1 MSRRNSPV
9 VILPTMHPGQVRI
22 YNDLAKYNAVRC
34 PRRWGKTKMMVTLA
48 CDYAAKGRICG
59 LFTPNHKQ
67 LQEPYG
73 EIRDILSDITARSSK
88 TDGHIQTIKPHPDD
102 GAPKLGGVD
111 FWYLDDNE
119 LAGRGRE
126 YDLVMIDEGAF
137 TKDIQMMDI
146 WTKSIRPTML
156 TRPNARTIVFS
167 TPKGK
172 SPDNFFY
179 QICTNPAYGF
189 KEHHAKILENP
200 KVSADELERYR
211 LDNRPEVYQQEY
223 LAEFVDWSGE
233 PFFARASLLVDGKP
247 IPYPHHCDAV
257 FATIDTG
264 VKTGKNNDGTAV
276 TYWAL
281 ATHTSPA
288 YPLMVLDWSVDQIEG
303 ALLETWLP
311 TVFQHLEH
319 LAKTCQARS
328 GSLGAFIED
337 KVTGMVLLQQAKR
350 RGWPAHPIDSN
361 LTKLGKDERAI
372 SVSGYVYRG
381 MVKVTDVAFDKVT
394 TYKGTSRNHFM
405 TQIEGFHVGVDGIN
419 DDILDTFCYGVAIG
433 LGNSEGF

>member
-1 MSRRNSPV
+1 MML
-9 VILPTMHPGQVRI
+9 VI
-22 YNDLAKYNAVRC
+22 
-34 PRRWGKTKMMVTLA
+34 LA
-48 CDYAAKGRICG
+48 CDYAAKGRIVG

-67 LQEPYG
+67 LQEPYA
-73 EIRDILSDITARSSK
+73 EIRRLLAPVTERSSK
-88 TDGHIQTIKPHPDD
+88 TDGQIKTIVPHPED
-102 GAPKLGGVD
+102 PNKTGGVD
-111 FWYLDDNE
+111 FWSLDDNE

-137 TKDIQMMDI
+137 TKDSQMWDI
-146 WTKSIRPTML
+146 WEKSIKPTML
-156 TRPNARTIVFS
+156 TRPNARVIVFS
-167 TPKGK
+167 TPKGMA
-172 SPDNFFY
+172 PDNFFY
-179 QICTNPAYGF
+179 GACRSDDPKRKM
-189 KEHHAKILENP
+189 KEHHAQILENP
-200 KVSADELERYR
+200 KISSEELENYR
-211 LDNRPEVYQQEY
+211 RDNRPEVFQQEY
-223 LAEFVDWSGE
+223 LADFVDWTGS
-233 PFFARASLLVDGKP
+233 PFFARDSMLVDGKP
-247 IPYPHHCDAV
+247 IPYPHLCDAV

-264 VKTGKNNDGTAV
+264 VKTGKTNDGTAV

-281 ATHTSPA
+281 AQHTSPA

-319 LAKTCQARS
+319 LARTCKARN
-328 GSLGAFIED
+328 GSIGAFIED

-381 MVKVTDVAFDKVT
+381 LVKVTDVAFNKVS
-394 TYKGTSRNHFM
+394 TYKGTTRNHFL
-405 TQIEGFHVGVDGIN
+405 TQIEGFHVGVDNIN

-433 LGNSEGF
+433 LGNAEGF